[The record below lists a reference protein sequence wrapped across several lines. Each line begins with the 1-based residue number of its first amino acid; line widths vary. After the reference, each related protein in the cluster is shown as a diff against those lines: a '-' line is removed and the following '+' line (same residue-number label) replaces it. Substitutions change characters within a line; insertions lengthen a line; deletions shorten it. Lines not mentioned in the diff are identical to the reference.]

1 MILYFGYL
9 AYRKSSHQK
18 SSSSDSDGSDSDLD
32 NKRQNAKSEVWCILR
47 KCHIFVFY
55 CQNYNKQLLLLLQ
68 AFLWPFVLNY
78 LGELV
83 PEETFTH
90 SQLCGSSSFISFLH
104 LLQPIAS
111 SLFNLRAW
119 QSFCTTSVHVLTMI
133 IPRWCWW
140 CWQDQWYRVLLVH
153 VMNAALSTRWPLHQQ
168 SDLMWTVSPLEMA
181 ATIGSHHCHLLL
193 LLVPTDNTHFIFT
206 PCPEKNGTNNVLG
219 ITLAN
224 TNI

>member
-1 MILYFGYL
+1 VFLMCVYINCL
-9 AYRKSSHQK
+9 ACLVYAGNNYSKAVIQQQQK
-18 SSSSDSDGSDSDLD
+18 PFYGALSGTTQVSRYQKKHSPIDTYHDHRPS
-32 NKRQNAKSEVWCILR
+32 
-47 KCHIFVFY
+47 FV
-55 CQNYNKQLLLLLQ
+55 
-68 AFLWPFVLNY
+68 
-78 LGELV
+78 G
-83 PEETFTH
+83 
-90 SQLCGSSSFISFLH
+90 FLH
-104 LLQPIAS
+104 LLRPIAS